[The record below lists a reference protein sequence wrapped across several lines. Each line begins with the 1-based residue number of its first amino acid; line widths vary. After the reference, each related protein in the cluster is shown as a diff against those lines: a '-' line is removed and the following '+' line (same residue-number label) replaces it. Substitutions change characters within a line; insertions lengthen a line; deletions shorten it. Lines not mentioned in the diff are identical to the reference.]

1 VVLVREL
8 WVATWLDFDTVDIWF
23 QDTSY
28 LFITGPE
35 VVKSVTNEDVTQEQL
50 GGAKTHTTVSG
61 ERCDRHLPSLRIAGQ
76 SGESFFFF
84 KDLFIIC

>member
-1 VVLVREL
+1 
-8 WVATWLDFDTVDIWF
+8 
-23 QDTSY
+23 
-28 LFITGPE
+28 
-35 VVKSVTNEDVTQEQL
+35 VKSVTNEDVTQEQL